1 MARPKKEE
9 IKKKKIKKSLI
20 EDFGDDIELAPLE
33 KEKSW
38 SPFDHLKKIIV
49 EKDEMLMTDISRVS
63 SYEPYVINMFLVW
76 ILTAIL
82 QSCNVPLAITLWHWF
97 GLHPWITVL
106 LLILLG

>member
-1 MARPKKEE
+1 
-9 IKKKKIKKSLI
+9 
-20 EDFGDDIELAPLE
+20 
-33 KEKSW
+33 
-38 SPFDHLKKIIV
+38 
-49 EKDEMLMTDISRVS
+49 
-63 SYEPYVINMFLVW
+63 MFLVW